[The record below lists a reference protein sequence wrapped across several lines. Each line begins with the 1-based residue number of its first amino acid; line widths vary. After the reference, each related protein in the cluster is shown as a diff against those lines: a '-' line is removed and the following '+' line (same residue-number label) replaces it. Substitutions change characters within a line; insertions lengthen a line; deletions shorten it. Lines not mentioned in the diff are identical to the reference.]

1 METTSFKAVH
11 NIVDHWWLILLSGLL
26 LIGMGVW
33 VILLPVP
40 SYIAL
45 SFTFSFIVLAAGL
58 FEIVFSIVNYRVLNS
73 WGWTLTGGI
82 IDLIIGLFLL
92 LNPGV
97 TMVVLPLIF
106 GFWILFRG
114 IIAVGNAINIRRYGF
129 SDWGWLLITGL
140 IIIIL
145 ASLIFV
151 DPGFGAATMVV
162 LIEIAFIF
170 AGIFRIVFSLML
182 RKFNDEFKS

>member
-1 METTSFKAVH
+1 METASFKTVH
-11 NIVDHWWLILLSGLL
+11 NIVDHWWLILLSGVL
-26 LIGMGVW
+26 LIVMGTW
-33 VILLPVP
+33 VILLPVE

-58 FEIVFSIVNYRVLNS
+58 FEIVFSMVNYKVLNS

-92 LNPGV
+92 LNPGI
-97 TMVVLPLIF
+97 TMVVLPIIL

-114 IIAVGNAINIRRYGF
+114 VIAVGNAINIRRYGF

-140 IIIIL
+140 IIIAL
-145 ASLIFV
+145 ASLIFI
-151 DPGFGAATMVV
+151 DPGFGAANIIV
-162 LIEIAFIF
+162 LTEVAFII
-170 AGIFRIVFSLML
+170 AGIFRIGFSFTL
-182 RKFNDEFKS
+182 RKFNNEFKS